1 MGGSVVVQPRLAQ
14 RGYTGRMNIEVL
26 MIVAVAL
33 LLATLMVL
41 VLLWRRASTSTPA
54 AEVQQQLVTER
65 EQHRLA
71 LVDAGQLRGRLETL
85 LAELES
91 ERGRSQQHAQ
101 LVTTLTARVE
111 REAALASSREA
122 MLAEREAA
130 LAQVRADLA
139 QSSTELQQAQQR
151 YQQLHGEHA
160 RALANLQHSERASA
174 ELRSYLDTAKE
185 KLSGAFAELAG
196 KVFD

>member
-1 MGGSVVVQPRLAQ
+1 VVQPRLAQ

-26 MIVAVAL
+26 MIVAVVL
-33 LLATLMVL
+33 LLATLLVL

-139 QSSTELQQAQQR
+139 QSSTELQQAQ
-151 YQQLHGEHA
+151 
-160 RALANLQHSERASA
+160 
-174 ELRSYLDTAKE
+174 
-185 KLSGAFAELAG
+185 
-196 KVFD
+196 

>member
-71 LVDAGQLRGRLETL
+71 LVDAGQLRGRPKPAARPACHYPDRT
-85 LAELES
+85 
-91 ERGRSQQHAQ
+91 RGAGG
-101 LVTTLTARVE
+101 RVG
-111 REAALASSREA
+111 
-122 MLAEREAA
+122 
-130 LAQVRADLA
+130 V
-139 QSSTELQQAQQR
+139 QS
-151 YQQLHGEHA
+151 
-160 RALANLQHSERASA
+160 
-174 ELRSYLDTAKE
+174 
-185 KLSGAFAELAG
+185 
-196 KVFD
+196 